1 MLCWVVPD
9 ELSFF
14 VPRPLFFCRLSCRHC
29 VLTVLPR
36 LRPPCGLPCRPS
48 CFVRYA
54 SLRGTDQV
62 VAAALKSVE
71 SRGKKVGRKTGMKA
85 STPATV
91 SIVVSSVASHFFNY
105 NTVEMVSSPV

>member
-1 MLCWVVPD
+1 
-9 ELSFF
+9 
-14 VPRPLFFCRLSCRHC
+14 
-29 VLTVLPR
+29 
-36 LRPPCGLPCRPS
+36 
-48 CFVRYA
+48 
-54 SLRGTDQV
+54 V